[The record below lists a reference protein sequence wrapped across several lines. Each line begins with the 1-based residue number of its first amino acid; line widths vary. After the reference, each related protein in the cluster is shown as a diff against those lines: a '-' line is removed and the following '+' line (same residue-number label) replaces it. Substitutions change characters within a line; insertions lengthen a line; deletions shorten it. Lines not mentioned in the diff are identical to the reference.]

1 MNYATPAGIDRKK
14 LFRVRPIFL
23 VACAAFLAVISLPDV
38 VHGSHVLKRVF
49 LLMASLALVSGWFF
63 LLRDREPNSAWRA
76 VIALTTSVYL
86 TVSVPVFLFEMSQ
99 IKWLMRHPMNRV
111 FAIYV
116 WPWVHWGFLLVL
128 LGVVGSFFGRG
139 RARIAF
145 FVGSIL
151 LTILWAATGTWVL

>member
-1 MNYATPAGIDRKK
+1 MNHAHPAGIDRKS

-23 VACAAFLAVISLPDV
+23 IACAAFLAVITLPGV
-38 VHGSHVLKRVF
+38 VHGSHILKRVF
-49 LLMASLALVSGWFF
+49 LLLATLALLSGWFF
-63 LLRDREPNSAWRA
+63 LLRDREPNSTWRA
-76 VIALTTSVYL
+76 LIALITSVYL

-116 WPWVHWGFLLVL
+116 WPWVHWGVLLVL

-145 FVGSIL
+145 LVGSVSL
-151 LTILWAATGTWVL
+151 MILWAATGTWVL